1 MIEVTM
7 DIQHIMD
14 YIPTTYTLHQQEE
27 TKTMVDLK
35 LLKEILIDSSVNQC
49 QGFCYNS
56 KKDVFVLACINSQN
70 SRQIIYEL
78 DPKTFDIVGT
88 YRFRNS
94 TELAH
99 MNTLTYN
106 PDTNLLYTTNAVVNG
121 HRITTIEADTM
132 TIGETI
138 TIPERV
144 FNLGYDIKKKQF
156 VSIVPV
162 NATMRRIN
170 YYTPQFELIQSK
182 EIDAHHNDFNNN
194 GAFAYDG
201 RTIFATLSTVVT
213 IDKYGAVSKITP
225 FPKALEIED
234 MDMRHNMMY
243 AAVNAGHN
251 VAIYSLINY

>member
-1 MIEVTM
+1 M
-7 DIQHIMD
+7 DIQHVTD
-14 YIPTTYTLHQQEE
+14 YLLTTYVLQNHES
-27 TKTMVDLK
+27 TKMMVDLK
-35 LLKEILIDSSVNQC
+35 LLKEIPIDSSVNQC

-78 DPKTFDIVGT
+78 DPRTFDIVGT

-106 PDTNLLYTTNAVVNG
+106 PDTNLLYTTNAVVDG
-121 HRITTIEADTM
+121 HRITTIDADSM
-132 TIGETI
+132 TIGKTI

-144 FNLGYDIKKKQF
+144 FNLGYDVKKKQF

-170 YYTPQFELIQSK
+170 YYTSQCE
-182 EIDAHHNDFNNN
+182 
-194 GAFAYDG
+194 
-201 RTIFATLSTVVT
+201 
-213 IDKYGAVSKITP
+213 
-225 FPKALEIED
+225 
-234 MDMRHNMMY
+234 
-243 AAVNAGHN
+243 
-251 VAIYSLINY
+251 

>member
-1 MIEVTM
+1 M

-14 YIPTTYTLHQQEE
+14 YLPTTYALHQQEATE
-27 TKTMVDLK
+27 TMVDLK
-35 LLKEILIDSSVNQC
+35 LLKEIPIDSSVNQC

-56 KKDVFVLACINSQN
+56 RKDVFVLACINSQN

-78 DPKTFDIVGT
+78 DPRTFDIVGT

-106 PDTNLLYTTNAVVNG
+106 PDTNLLYTTNAVVDG
-121 HRITTIEADTM
+121 HRITTIDADTM
-132 TIGETI
+132 TIGDTI

-144 FNLGYDIKKKQF
+144 FNLGYDTKD
-156 VSIVPV
+156 
-162 NATMRRIN
+162 
-170 YYTPQFELIQSK
+170 
-182 EIDAHHNDFNNN
+182 IDAHHNDFNNN

-201 RTIFATLSTVVT
+201 YTIFATLSTVVT
-213 IDKYGAVSKITP
+213 IDKSGAVSKITP
-225 FPKALEIED
+225 FLKGLEIED

-243 AAVNAGHN
+243 AAVNVGHN
-251 VAIYSLINY
+251 VAIYSMISY